1 MAIELEVLD
10 VPLETVLSRLAR
22 FEDLQYNPDR
32 DPDNG
37 REGNDKK
44 IFTVVG
50 PGLEVNNAGDSMPAI
65 PIEEGFNITYVKVK
79 PGNGPSLHVH
89 DGNETFIPING
100 RWKIIFG
107 TKEEHSLELGPLDS
121 SPSRRSCPADSST
134 SPKAPPTRRT
144 SSSPSS
150 PAAAPRQCSSTPPSL
165 ITQTRS

>member
-1 MAIELEVLD
+1 MAVQLEALD

-32 DPDNG
+32 YPDNG

-107 TKEEHSLELGPLDS
+107 TKEEHSLELGPLDCLAV
-121 SPSRRSCPADSST
+121 PAFVPRRFVNITEGTPDEENILIAVLAGSR
-134 SPKAPPTRRT
+134 PKAMFVDPT
-144 SSSPSS
+144 
-150 PAAAPRQCSSTPPSL
+150 L
-165 ITQTRS
+165 N